1 MTWAS
6 SCDHTGSALF
16 EHVTNDLP
24 AALADM
30 R

>member
-1 MTWAS
+1 MTGAS
-6 SCDHTGSALF
+6 SCDHMGSALF
-16 EHVTNDLP
+16 EHVTDDLR